1 MHKTGACLPKLGRAD
16 PLVQALVLDPGLPP
30 EQLLAPARG
39 HTLRQRACSLSNA
52 MNMYVMIMQDFNN
65 IMLKEEKKTK
75 LVSNLGF
82 LGHTWLLVVYAYHS
96 RFKFC

>member
-1 MHKTGACLPKLGRAD
+1 LPSKAQAD

-39 HTLRQRACSLSNA
+39 RTLRQRGCSLSNA
-52 MNMYVMIMQDFNN
+52 MNRNMYVMIMQD
-65 IMLKEEKKTK
+65 LQHYAKGRKTK

-96 RFKFC
+96 MFWFC